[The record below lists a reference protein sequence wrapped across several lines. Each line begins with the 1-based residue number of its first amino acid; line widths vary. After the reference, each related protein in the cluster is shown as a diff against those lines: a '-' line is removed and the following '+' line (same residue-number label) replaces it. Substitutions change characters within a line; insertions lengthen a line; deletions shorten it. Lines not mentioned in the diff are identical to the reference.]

1 MTLPSPVVSTP
12 ELGSNVHVLGAR
24 FADSKEWLTMASGA
38 SFDLAEQNERQVNI
52 NDIAV
57 ALAKQCRFNGASL
70 QFYSVAQ
77 HSCVVADALKRHGPL
92 VQLLGLLHDAHEAY
106 IGDIARPVKRLIA
119 SVGAYNALQDLE
131 ETIQRTIHRAFRL
144 PEKPSK
150 QFRDLVMMADEAA
163 LATELRDVMAEP
175 DRAWKLKAK
184 PLPTPIVSWPWPRAE
199 EKFLQKFNELSVAS
213 ATTIGA

>member
-1 MTLPSPVVSTP
+1 M
-12 ELGSNVHVLGAR
+12 HVLDTG
-24 FADSKEWLTMASGA
+24 FSGSKEWLTTASGA
-38 SFDLAEQNERQVNI
+38 SFDLAEQNERQVDI

-92 VQLLGLLHDAHEAY
+92 VQLLGLMHDAHEAY
-106 IGDIARPVKRLIA
+106 TGDIARPVKRLIA

-131 ETIQRTIHRAFRL
+131 DTIQRTIHRAFRL

-150 QFRDLVMMADEAA
+150 QFRDLVALADDAA

-175 DRAWKLKAK
+175 DRKWGLKAK
-184 PLPTPIVSWPWPRAE
+184 PLPTPIIPWPWPKAE
-199 EKFLQKFNELSVAS
+199 EKFLQKFNELSVAA
-213 ATTIGA
+213 ATNIGA